1 VQMEYLNGCF
11 VSCIKFASETSTAG
25 DHWHQDGAGQLGRK
39 SGDLGRDFNYD
50 CETRPTTV
58 PV

>member
-1 VQMEYLNGCF
+1 MEYLNGCF

-39 SGDLGRDFNYD
+39 SGDLGRDFN